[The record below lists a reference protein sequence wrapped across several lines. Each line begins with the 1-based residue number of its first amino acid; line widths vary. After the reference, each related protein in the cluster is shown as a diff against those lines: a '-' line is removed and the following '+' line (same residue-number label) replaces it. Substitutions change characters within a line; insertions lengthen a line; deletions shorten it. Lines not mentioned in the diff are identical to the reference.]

1 MTMLIPRPH
10 SSPHASTPS
19 SESTDLPPRPSRRR
33 VLIKVGCLGLTGGL
47 LLAGGLWSFRPGG
60 PLTEDG
66 KLLRALRNDPM
77 GAETILDHKAIET
90 EETKPTEWFSI
101 EDPHISLTR
110 WFQGENGDIASLHK
124 SFIRYAEKNGWVEET
139 DISSSNVW
147 LARHRNRA
155 GDDYMRLTLT
165 ANTENDSN
173 IPKERLNTIAV
184 SLDFS

>member
-1 MTMLIPRPH
+1 MLIPRPH

-47 LLAGGLWSFRPGG
+47 LLAGGLWSFSPGG

-77 GAETILDHKAIET
+77 GAETILNHKASET
-90 EETKPTEWFSI
+90 KEVKPTEWFSI

-110 WFQGENGDIASLHK
+110 WFQEENGDVSSLYK
-124 SFIRYAEKNGWVEET
+124 SFIRYAEKNEWAEET
-139 DISSSNVW
+139 DVSSPNVW
-147 LARHRNRA
+147 LARHRNRSA
-155 GDDYMRLTLT
+155 DDYMRLTIT
-165 ANTENDSN
+165 ANTENGPVIS
-173 IPKERLNTIAV
+173 KERMNTVAV
-184 SLDFS
+184 SLDYS

>member
-1 MTMLIPRPH
+1 MAPPAPRSH
-10 SSPHASTPS
+10 GSPRTSNSS
-19 SESTDLPPRPSRRR
+19 SESTGPPSRPSRRR
-33 VLIKVGCLGLTGGL
+33 VLIRVGCLSLTGGL

-77 GAETILDHKAIET
+77 GAETILAHKAIET

-124 SFIRYAEKNGWVEET
+124 SFIRYAEKNGWVEEA

-155 GDDYMRLTLT
+155 ADDYMRLTLT

-173 IPKERLNTIAV
+173 IPKERLNTVAV

>member
-1 MTMLIPRPH
+1 MTMPIPRPR
-10 SSPHASTPS
+10 SSLHASTPS
-19 SESTDLPPRPSRRR
+19 SEPADLPSRPSRRR
-33 VLIKVGCLGLTGGL
+33 VLIRLGSLGLTGGL

-124 SFIRYAEKNGWVEET
+124 SFVRYAEKNGWAEEADT
-139 DISSSNVW
+139 SSSNVW
-147 LARHRNRA
+147 LARHRNRTA
-155 GDDYMRLTLT
+155 DDYMRLTLT

-173 IPKERLNTIAV
+173 IPKERLNTVAV